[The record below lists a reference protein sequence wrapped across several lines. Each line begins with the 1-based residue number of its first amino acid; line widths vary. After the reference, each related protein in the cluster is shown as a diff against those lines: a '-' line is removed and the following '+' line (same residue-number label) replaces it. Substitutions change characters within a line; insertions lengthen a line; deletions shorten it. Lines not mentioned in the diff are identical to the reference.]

1 MSRYKHGNFAG
12 FPQCT
17 SNNGI
22 RHRLQVVACGVEISR
37 FKDDPPGVHFIFFS
51 VKTAPRIGFFHHF
64 KEKEILLRKWDP
76 IREDMIIEPCSADEV
91 IISCLR
97 V

>member
-37 FKDDPPGVHFIFFS
+37 FKDDPPGRSFHF
-51 VKTAPRIGFFHHF
+51 
-64 KEKEILLRKWDP
+64 LQ
-76 IREDMIIEPCSADEV
+76 REDRTTHWIFPPF
-91 IISCLR
+91 
-97 V
+97 